1 MKIVSLKTRQVYD
14 IQATRKN
21 ENQMPCPECNQDR
34 KHKGKKSFSWN
45 NSKEAGYCFNCEA
58 SFVVD
63 RPRTE
68 KVYYVPEIVNNTKL
82 TDRAVSYF
90 EGRMISKETINK
102 LKIYSSTEFM
112 PQLGR
117 EVEVIC
123 FPYYRKNKVVNV
135 KFRGPEKSFKL
146 VKDAELTFFN
156 LPSISDI
163 TDYCI
168 ITEGEIDTASFVHAG
183 FNQCVSVPNGAKGS
197 NLDYLDPVVD
207 IFERIEK
214 IYIAVD
220 TDEKGILLRDE
231 LCRRL
236 GPEKCFIVEYNGFKD
251 ANELLVK
258 SGGLSLSTA
267 IKNARP
273 AKVEGLVDISEH
285 YSDLVDLYR
294 NGMKS
299 GKTLNIPE
307 LDSIISWELG
317 RLAVVTGVPGHG
329 KSEFVDFVVSKLNI
343 IHGWK
348 VAYFSPENF
357 PMKYHLMKLIPKIS
371 GKKFVTDELSE
382 NELKD
387 TFDYINENYQFIAP
401 DDDQT
406 FERII
411 ELAMIT
417 VKRNGVKIL
426 VIDPYNKIEHKRD
439 KSETETEYIS
449 RFLDK
454 LIVFAKI
461 YGVLIFLVAHPRKMP
476 MQKDTMKVIAPTLYD
491 INGSAN
497 FYNKC
502 DYGISVY
509 RDREKMLTNIQILKV
524 KFRHLGEGGECDF
537 TYNYFNGRYMNKQ
550 LPVSA
555 WQRDNWYYEKVNKE
569 QSEVITMVDAIRPNT
584 NFDYTETEE
593 DCPF

>member
-1 MKIVSLKTRQVYD
+1 MNIKSLKTARVYN
-14 IQATRKN
+14 INAPRKG

-45 NSKEAGYCFNCEA
+45 NSKEAGYCFNCET
-58 SFVVD
+58 SFVID
-63 RPRTE
+63 KPRQE
-68 KVYYVPEIVNNTKL
+68 KTYIVPEVVNNTNL
-82 TDRAVSYF
+82 SDRAVKYF
-90 EGRMISKETINK
+90 EGRMIGKETLNE
-102 LKIYSSTEFM
+102 LKIFTSLQFM

-123 FPYYRKNKVVNV
+123 FPYYRNDKLVNV
-135 KFRGPEKSFKL
+135 KYRGPEKSFKL

-156 LPSISDI
+156 LPSISSV

-168 ITEGEIDTASFVHAG
+168 ITEGEIDTASFVQVG
-183 FNQCVSVPNGAKGS
+183 FNQVVSVPNGAKGS

-207 IFERIEK
+207 VFERIEK

-236 GPEKCFIVEYNGFKD
+236 GPEKCYIVEYDNFKD
-251 ANELLVK
+251 ANELLIN
-258 SGGLSLSTA
+258 SGGLALSA
-267 IKNARP
+267 SVKKARP

-285 YSDLVDLYR
+285 YNDLMDLYQ

-299 GKTLNIPE
+299 GKEIEIPE
-307 LDSIISWELG
+307 LDSLITWELG
-317 RLAVVTGVPGHG
+317 RLAVVTGIPGHG
-329 KSEFVDFVVSKLNI
+329 KSEFVDFVVAKLNI
-343 IHGWK
+343 LHGWK

-371 GKKFVTDELSE
+371 GKKFVTDELAE

-454 LIVFAKI
+454 LITFAKI

-476 MQKDTMKVIAPTLYD
+476 MQKDSLKVIAPTLYD

-537 TYNYFNGRYMNKQ
+537 TYNYFNGRYMNKG
-550 LPVSA
+550 LPMST
-555 WQRDNWYYEKVNKE
+555 WSRNNWYYEKINKE
-569 QSEVITMVDAIRPNT
+569 QAEVINMPDPIQPNA
-584 NFDYTETEE
+584 NFDCKLNDVEP
-593 DCPF
+593 PF